1 MISLNHMA
9 DFYLLFMVQY
19 YTGEWNYRQEAWCDI
34 QDYISIISIFLAYY
48 FSIIKQYMW
57 LENP

>member
-34 QDYISIISIFLAYY
+34 QDYISKSDHQHFPCILF
-48 FSIIKQYMW
+48 FR
-57 LENP
+57 N

>member
-19 YTGEWNYRQEAWCDI
+19 YTGEWNYRQEAWWL
-34 QDYISIISIFLAYY
+34 YFEKRSSAFSLHIIF
-48 FSIIKQYMW
+48 
-57 LENP
+57 P